1 MKLITASCQNST
13 FGILIPTNTYPHTY
27 PHCILLPNNKT
38 APYPIELVH
47 LYYSVISI
55 TKVSIDRYYSRDRM
69 WIKKKVKLV
78 YSTKKVS
85 IDSSF
90 ILSKMGK
97 IIIHHKFEDEVV
109 IVSEDSYQKC
119 SFSDFKSHYDNNSD
133 QYQHNIKL
141 TN

>member
-1 MKLITASCQNST
+1 MKLITTSSCQNST
-13 FGILIPTNTYPHTY
+13 FGILIPTNTYPH
-27 PHCILLPNNKT
+27 CILLPNNNNI
-38 APYPIELVH
+38 PN
-47 LYYSVISI
+47 YSVMVLNRIL
-55 TKVSIDRYYSRDRM
+55 DG